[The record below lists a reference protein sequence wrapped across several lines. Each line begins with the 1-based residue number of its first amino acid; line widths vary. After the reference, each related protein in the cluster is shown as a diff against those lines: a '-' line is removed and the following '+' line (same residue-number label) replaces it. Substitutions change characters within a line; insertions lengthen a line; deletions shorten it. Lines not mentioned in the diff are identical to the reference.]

1 MRALL
6 PLLALCVAACQPAP
20 PQREEAPKI
29 APVAGWPQIPGDTS
43 FGQVSAVDVDSH
55 GHVFVLHRAGRE
67 WTEPFPAA
75 PIAQPTV
82 FMFGGTSGK
91 LLAQWGAGQ
100 FIMPHGLSVDGQDA
114 VWITDVGREQVF
126 RFGHDGEEELAL
138 GTRGV
143 SGSDARHFGRP
154 TDVAFAG
161 DEVLVSDGYVNTRV
175 ARFTRAGRFL
185 GQWGSEGEGEGQ
197 FHLPHAVAFNG
208 QQVFVADRENARV
221 QIFDSAGAFRALW
234 REPGGAHPYSLKP
247 MGDGRLLV
255 VEARDGADRFGA
267 MLRIYRPDGKIERSY
282 DAGLPGESASLGHD
296 LAIAPD
302 GAIYLADVYGNR
314 VVKFRLD
321 QDDMK

>member
-1 MRALL
+1 MPSLV
-6 PLLALCVAACQPAP
+6 LALAACQPAP
-20 PQREEAPKI
+20 PPREQPPGISPDAS
-29 APVAGWPQIPGDTS
+29 WPQIPADAV

-67 WTEPFPAA
+67 WEEPFPAQ
-75 PIAQPTV
+75 PIVQPTV
-82 FMFGGTSGK
+82 FMFDGTSGQ

-100 FIMPHGLSVDGQDA
+100 FIMPHGLSVDGNDA

-126 RFGHDGEEELAL
+126 RFSHDGAQELEL

-154 TDVAFAG
+154 SDIAFAG

-175 ARFTRAGRFL
+175 ARFTRDGRFL
-185 GQWGSEGEGEGQ
+185 GQWGSEGAGDGQ
-197 FHLPHAVAFNG
+197 FHLPHAVAFDG
-208 QQVFVADRENARV
+208 KRVFVADRENARI
-221 QIFDSAGAFRALW
+221 QLFDPQGRFLGAW
-234 REPGGAHPYSLKP
+234 NGKGGAHPYSLKP
-247 MGDGRLLV
+247 MGDGRLLS

-267 MLRIYRPDGKIERSY
+267 IVRVWSADGNIERSF
-282 DAGLPGESASLGHD
+282 DAGLPGVDASLGHD

-321 QDDMK
+321 QDDTK